1 MDKDNVMSLDPETYA
16 DILRRILVYHS
27 KAGMDLSITMEGMD
41 EVSPHQAIGLVP
53 TEEGFNVVIVDLEEP
68 VDDLALAKHLN

>member
-41 EVSPHQAIGLVP
+41 GVSPNHAIGLVP
-53 TEEGFNVVIVDLEEP
+53 TKEGFNVIV
-68 VDDLALAKHLN
+68 VDVGDPPPAKHLN

>member
-1 MDKDNVMSLDPETYA
+1 
-16 DILRRILVYHS
+16 
-27 KAGMDLSITMEGMD
+27 MEGMD
-41 EVSPHQAIGLVP
+41 EVSPNQAIGLVP